1 MCLEHLCMLLWL
13 REYATIG
20 QIQGPHNTTCRRERA
35 TGDNTQGG
43 ERETERYIRERDKGR
58 VALSDCEYLRE
69 RLTAQLWLT
78 HGSTIS
84 YS

>member
-1 MCLEHLCMLLWL
+1 MLLWL

-43 ERETERYIRERDKGR
+43 EREIQRDTFERGTKVE
-58 VALSDCEYLRE
+58 
-69 RLTAQLWLT
+69 
-78 HGSTIS
+78 
-84 YS
+84 